1 MWEQVGV
8 PDNLTVQDTEESG
21 VKVALIWTSSKGTGL
36 QKDLIKRQ
44 FYAAS
49 NHVQEPGNA
58 SWASLLLAIDSTRRG
73 PMGKVPLGLKT
84 KCSLVSARKSSVDN
98 KEFWGRGRIP

>member
-36 QKDLIKRQ
+36 QKHEKDLITRQ

-49 NHVQEPGNA
+49 NHVQEPGDVNRI
-58 SWASLLLAIDSTRRG
+58 SW
-73 PMGKVPLGLKT
+73 P
-84 KCSLVSARKSSVDN
+84 
-98 KEFWGRGRIP
+98 